1 MGDADHLWGACCDFL
16 RGQVTDGVWMSTFQ
30 GIRAVDADD
39 HRLVLAVPSG
49 IVADRVH
56 GRYRSLVDEAVVA
69 AHGGPLELVVEVRAQ
84 PVDDISSATDPF
96 DERQDDVLP
105 GTPTGSAASRTAAG
119 DDRRT
124 DDDPSGTAFDSA
136 TADAGPGTPGYDP
149 FPPQPA
155 DDRPR
160 SGLDALYTFDDFVIG
175 QSNRFAFAASMAVA
189 ETPGRAYN
197 PLFIYGD
204 AGLGKTHLLQS
215 IRAYIA
221 QNYPA
226 KVVRYVSTESFLN
239 DFIESIRTKR
249 MNEFKRRY
257 RELDVLLVDDI
268 QFIEG
273 AERFQEEFF
282 HTFNELHAR
291 RSQIVLTS
299 DRSPDSIATL
309 EHRLRSRFKMGLIT
323 DIQPPDIETRLAIL
337 RKKAERAPI
346 AVPDDVLEFIATN
359 IADNIR
365 ELEGALTRVSAYANL
380 YQRDLG
386 VSLAEQVLS
395 DILGDSAS
403 RSISPQMILEKV
415 SERYG
420 FTVEEITG
428 KSRRRPLVTARQVAM
443 YVVRELTEL
452 SYPAIG
458 RVFGDRDHTTVMH
471 AVSKIEALMAERK
484 AIFHQV
490 QALVQE
496 LRKGVA

>member
-16 RGQVTDGVWMSTFQ
+16 RDQVTDGVWMSTFQ

-69 AHGGPLELVVEVRAQ
+69 ANGGPLELVVEVRAQ
-84 PVDDISSATDPF
+84 PLDAPFADGGPDLGAAAPDDQPPAP
-96 DERQDDVLP
+96 
-105 GTPTGSAASRTAAG
+105 
-119 DDRRT
+119 
-124 DDDPSGTAFDSA
+124 
-136 TADAGPGTPGYDP
+136 DAGAPDLLGGPADTDTPAPGYDP

-155 DDRPR
+155 SADAPR
-160 SGLDALYTFDDFVIG
+160 SGLDVLYTFDDFVIG

-215 IRAYIA
+215 IRAYIGL
-221 QNYPA
+221 NYPG

-299 DRSPDSIATL
+299 DRSPDAIATL

-380 YQRDLG
+380 YQRELG

-403 RSISPQMILEKV
+403 RSISPAMILEKV

>member
-30 GIRAVDADD
+30 GIRAVEADD
-39 HRLVLAVPSG
+39 RRLVLTVPSG

-56 GRYRSLVDEAVVA
+56 GRYRSLVDEAVLA
-69 AHGGPLELVVEVRAQ
+69 AHGGPLDLVVEVRAQ
-84 PVDDISSATDPF
+84 
-96 DERQDDVLP
+96 
-105 GTPTGSAASRTAAG
+105 ASG
-119 DDRRT
+119 DDAPAAAPEGL
-124 DDDPSGTAFDSA
+124 DPRPGG
-136 TADAGPGTPGYDP
+136 DAGLLDPAPAADFDP
-149 FPPQPA
+149 FPPQPPA
-155 DDRPR
+155 DPPR

-175 QSNRFAFAASMAVA
+175 QSNRFAHAASLAVA
-189 ETPGRAYN
+189 EKPGRAYN

-215 IRAYIA
+215 IRAYMA
-221 QNYPA
+221 QNYPG

-239 DFIESIRTKR
+239 DFIENIRASK

-299 DRSPDSIATL
+299 DRSPDAISTL

-380 YQRDLG
+380 YQRELG

-403 RSISPQMILEKV
+403 RSVSPAMILEKV

>member
-1 MGDADHLWGACCDFL
+1 VGDADHLWGACCDFL
-16 RGQVTDGVWMSTFQ
+16 RGQVTDGVWMSTFE
-30 GIRAVDADD
+30 GIEAVDADD

-56 GRYRSLVDEAVVA
+56 GRWRALIDEAVVS
-69 AHGGPLELVVEVRAQ
+69 AHGEPLELVVEVRAQ
-84 PVDDISSATDPF
+84 PGDEPAATDP
-96 DERQDDVLP
+96 RP
-105 GTPTGSAASRTAAG
+105 APTA
-119 DDRRT
+119 T
-124 DDDPSGTAFDSA
+124 DPL
-136 TADAGPGTPGYDP
+136 DAGIDSPAAIDPDAPPAGYDP

-155 DDRPR
+155 ADPPR
-160 SGLDALYTFDDFVIG
+160 SGLDTLYTFDDFVIG

-215 IRAYIA
+215 IRAYIGL
-221 QNYPA
+221 NYPA

-380 YQRDLG
+380 YQRELG

-403 RSISPQMILEKV
+403 RSISPAMILEKV

>member
-1 MGDADHLWGACCDFL
+1 VGDADHLWDTCCDFL

-39 HRLVLAVPSG
+39 DRLVLAVPSG

-56 GRYRSLVDEAVVA
+56 GRYRSLVDEAVLA

-84 PVDDISSATDPF
+84 AVETTDPEPHPELAGL
-96 DERQDDVLP
+96 DPLDDTDVDLLEPSPAP
-105 GTPTGSAASRTAAG
+105 GTAG
-119 DDRRT
+119 
-124 DDDPSGTAFDSA
+124 F
-136 TADAGPGTPGYDP
+136 DP

-155 DDRPR
+155 ADRPR
-160 SGLDALYTFDDFVIG
+160 SGLDVLYTFDDFVIG

-239 DFIESIRTKR
+239 DFIECIRLKR

-257 RELDVLLVDDI
+257 RELDILLVDDI

-380 YQRDLG
+380 YQRELG

-403 RSISPQMILEKV
+403 RSISPAMILEKV

>member
-1 MGDADHLWGACCDFL
+1 MRDTRVVGDADLLWGTCCDLL
-16 RGQVTDGVWMSTFQ
+16 RDQVTDGVWKSTFQ
-30 GIRAVDADD
+30 GIQPVAVDGD
-39 HRLVLAVPSG
+39 RLVLAVPSG
-49 IVADRVH
+49 VVADRIH
-56 GRYRSLVDEAVVA
+56 GTYRSLLADALVE
-69 AHGGPLELVVEVRAQ
+69 AHGEPVELVVEVHPGDPA
-84 PVDDISSATDPF
+84 PAAPGPAVAEAPALALDEVDEPPPLPAAPAPPNGAGPA
-96 DERQDDVLP
+96 LP
-105 GTPTGSAASRTAAG
+105 GTV
-119 DDRRT
+119 
-124 DDDPSGTAFDSA
+124 
-136 TADAGPGTPGYDP
+136 
-149 FPPQPA
+149 
-155 DDRPR
+155 
-160 SGLDALYTFDDFVIG
+160 DALYTFEDFVIG
-175 QSNRFAFAASMAVA
+175 QSNRFSFAAAQAVA

-215 IRAYIA
+215 IRAYVGE
-221 QNYPA
+221 NYPG

-239 DFIESIRTKR
+239 DFIESIRLKAQAD
-249 MNEFKRRY
+249 FKRRY

-299 DRSPDSIATL
+299 DRSPDAIATL

-323 DIQPPDIETRLAIL
+323 DIQPPDVETRMAIL

-346 AVPDDVLEFIATN
+346 PVPDDVLAFIATN
-359 IADNIR
+359 ITDNIR

-380 YQRDLG
+380 YQRELG

-395 DILGDSAS
+395 DILGDSQS
-403 RSISPQMILEKV
+403 RTVSPAMILEKV
-415 SERYG
+415 SQRYG

-443 YVVRELTEL
+443 YVIRELTDL
-452 SYPAIG
+452 SYPAIA
-458 RVFGDRDHTTVMH
+458 RDFGNRDHTTVMH

-490 QALVQE
+490 QAIVQE
-496 LRKGVA
+496 LKKGQV

>member
-30 GIRAVDADD
+30 GIRAVDADES
-39 HRLVLAVPSG
+39 RLVLAVPSG

-56 GRYRSLVDEAVVA
+56 GRYRSLVDEAVQA
-69 AHGGPLELVVEVRAQ
+69 AHGGPLDLVVEVRAQ
-84 PVDDISSATDPF
+84 SVADDAPALAPQGLDPAPGH
-96 DERQDDVLP
+96 DEDLLDP
-105 GTPTGSAASRTAAG
+105 APSAA
-119 DDRRT
+119 
-124 DDDPSGTAFDSA
+124 
-136 TADAGPGTPGYDP
+136 YDP

-160 SGLDALYTFDDFVIG
+160 SSGLDVLYTFDDFVIG

-215 IRAYIA
+215 IRDYIA

-299 DRSPDSIATL
+299 DRSPDAIATL

-346 AVPDDVLEFIATN
+346 VVPDDVLEFIATN

-380 YQRDLG
+380 YQRELG

-403 RSISPQMILEKV
+403 RSVTPAMILEKV

-428 KSRRRPLVTARQVAM
+428 KSRRRPLVISRQVAM

>member
-1 MGDADHLWGACCDFL
+1 MDKEKVRDTRVVGDADLLWGTCCDLL
-16 RGQVTDGVWMSTFQ
+16 RDQVTDGVWKSTFQ
-30 GIRAVDADD
+30 GIHPVAVDSD
-39 HRLVLAVPSG
+39 RLVLAVPSG
-49 IVADRVH
+49 VVADRIH
-56 GRYRSLVDEAVVA
+56 GAYRSLVADALVE
-69 AHGGPLELVVEVRAQ
+69 AHGEPLDLVVEVHAS
-84 PVDDISSATDPF
+84 PEVDLPPPGVEDLPDPEPAVA
-96 DERQDDVLP
+96 DEPLPAPGGRGGRGDGPALP
-105 GTPTGSAASRTAAG
+105 GSV
-119 DDRRT
+119 
-124 DDDPSGTAFDSA
+124 
-136 TADAGPGTPGYDP
+136 
-149 FPPQPA
+149 
-155 DDRPR
+155 
-160 SGLDALYTFDDFVIG
+160 DALYTFEDFVIG
-175 QSNRFAFAASMAVA
+175 QSNRFSFAAAQAVA

-215 IRAYIA
+215 IRAYVGE
-221 QNYPA
+221 NYPG

-239 DFIESIRTKR
+239 DFIECIRLKT
-249 MNEFKRRY
+249 MADFKRRY

-299 DRSPDSIATL
+299 DRSPDAIATL

-323 DIQPPDIETRLAIL
+323 DIQPPDVETRMAIL

-346 AVPDDVLEFIATN
+346 PVPDDVLAFIATN
-359 IADNIR
+359 ITDNIR

-395 DILGDSAS
+395 DILGDSQS
-403 RSISPQMILEKV
+403 RTVSPAMILEKV
-415 SERYG
+415 SQRYG

-443 YVVRELTEL
+443 YVIRELTDL
-452 SYPAIG
+452 SYPAIA
-458 RVFGDRDHTTVMH
+458 RDFGNRDHTTVMH

-490 QALVQE
+490 QAIVQE
-496 LRKGVA
+496 LKKGQA

>member
-1 MGDADHLWGACCDFL
+1 MGDADHLWDACCAFL
-16 RGQVTDGVWMSTFQ
+16 RGQVTDGVWMSTFE

-56 GRYRSLVDEAVVA
+56 GRWRALIDEAVVT
-69 AHGGPLELVVEVRAQ
+69 AHGAPLELVVEVRAQ
-84 PVDDISSATDPF
+84 PAPGSSPDADPLAGPSPDGAEAGRDPFRLDDGGDDDLLESATPEKF
-96 DERQDDVLP
+96 
-105 GTPTGSAASRTAAG
+105 
-119 DDRRT
+119 
-124 DDDPSGTAFDSA
+124 
-136 TADAGPGTPGYDP
+136 DP

-155 DDRPR
+155 AEAPR
-160 SGLDALYTFDDFVIG
+160 SGLDVLYTFDDFVIG

-291 RSQIVLTS
+291 RAQIVLTS
-299 DRSPDSIATL
+299 DRSPDAIGTL

-346 AVPDDVLEFIATN
+346 EVPDDVLEFIATN

-403 RSISPQMILEKV
+403 RSISPAMILEKV

-458 RVFGDRDHTTVMH
+458 RVFGDRDHTTVMP

>member
-1 MGDADHLWGACCDFL
+1 VGDADHLWGACCDFL
-16 RGQVTDGVWMSTFQ
+16 RGQVTDGVWLSTFQ
-30 GIRAVDADD
+30 GIRAVDADGD
-39 HRLVLAVPSG
+39 RLVLAVPSG

-69 AHGGPLELVVEVRAQ
+69 AHGAPLELVVEVRAQ
-84 PVDDISSATDPF
+84 PADEPPAPDLGPTGDGFGAGGDEPGAFTEPDTD
-96 DERQDDVLP
+96 P
-105 GTPTGSAASRTAAG
+105 GTPA
-119 DDRRT
+119 
-124 DDDPSGTAFDSA
+124 
-136 TADAGPGTPGYDP
+136 YHP
-149 FPPQPA
+149 FPDQA
-155 DDRPR
+155 DGDRSR
-160 SGLDALYTFDDFVIG
+160 SGLDVLYTFDDFVIG

-221 QNYPA
+221 LNYPG

-299 DRSPDSIATL
+299 DRSPDAIATL

-403 RSISPQMILEKV
+403 RSISPAMILEKV

>member
-1 MGDADHLWGACCDFL
+1 VGDADHLWGACCDFL
-16 RGQVTDGVWMSTFQ
+16 RDQVTDGVWMSTFQ

-69 AHGGPLELVVEVRAQ
+69 ANGGPLELVVEVRAQ
-84 PVDDISSATDPF
+84 PLDAPFAHDDPDPGAPA
-96 DERQDDVLP
+96 RDDQV
-105 GTPTGSAASRTAAG
+105 AAPDAG
-119 DDRRT
+119 DGGSDLLGGAPDADT
-124 DDDPSGTAFDSA
+124 PS
-136 TADAGPGTPGYDP
+136 PGYDP

-155 DDRPR
+155 SADAPR
-160 SGLDALYTFDDFVIG
+160 SGLDVLYTFDDFVIG

-215 IRAYIA
+215 IRAYIG
-221 QNYPA
+221 QNYPG

-299 DRSPDSIATL
+299 DRSPDAIATL

-380 YQRDLG
+380 YQRELG

-403 RSISPQMILEKV
+403 RSISPAMILEKV

>member
-30 GIRAVDADD
+30 GIRAVSADD
-39 HRLVLAVPSG
+39 DRLVLGVPSA
-49 IVADRVH
+49 IVAERVH
-56 GRYRSLVDEAVVA
+56 GRYRSLVDEAVLA
-69 AHGGPLELVVEVRAQ
+69 ANGGPLELVVEVH
-84 PVDDISSATDPF
+84 
-96 DERQDDVLP
+96 
-105 GTPTGSAASRTAAG
+105 TPTTDGPEPEPAPAPRLDVAAPTAAPG
-119 DDRRT
+119 RDGQ
-124 DDDPSGTAFDSA
+124 DPGDSA
-136 TADAGPGTPGYDP
+136 DADFDP
-149 FPPQPA
+149 FPPQAEKIFPTA
-155 DDRPR
+155 GADRPR
-160 SGLDALYTFDDFVIG
+160 GGLDPLYTFDDFVIG
-175 QSNRFAFAASMAVA
+175 PSNRFAHAASQAVA
-189 ETPGRAYN
+189 EDPGAAYN

-215 IRAYIA
+215 VRAYIA
-221 QNYPA
+221 RHYPG

-239 DFIESIRTKR
+239 DFIECIRLKT

-346 AVPDDVLEFIATN
+346 PVPDDVLEFIATN

-365 ELEGALTRVSAYANL
+365 ELQGALTRVSAYANL

-403 RSISPQMILEKV
+403 RSISPAMILEKV

-420 FTVEEITG
+420 FSVEEITG

-496 LRKGVA
+496 LRKGVS

>member
-1 MGDADHLWGACCDFL
+1 MGDADHLWGTCCDFL
-16 RGQVTDGVWMSTFQ
+16 KEQVTEGVWMSTFQ
-30 GIRAVDADD
+30 GIVAVAADD
-39 HRLVLAVPSG
+39 EQLVLAVPSG
-49 IVADRVH
+49 IVADRVQV
-56 GRYRSLVDEAVVA
+56 RYRSLVDEAVVA
-69 AHGGPLELVVEVRAQ
+69 ANGAPLDLVVEVR
-84 PVDDISSATDPF
+84 
-96 DERQDDVLP
+96 
-105 GTPTGSAASRTAAG
+105 
-119 DDRRT
+119 
-124 DDDPSGTAFDSA
+124 
-136 TADAGPGTPGYDP
+136 
-149 FPPQPA
+149 PQPA
-155 DDRPR
+155 AEVAPPPADPDPDPAGTASGGELTEVLDDEGPDAGGQVRAAPLDFAPSTPEPR
-160 SGLDALYTFDDFVIG
+160 SGLDVMYTFDDFVIG

-221 QNYPA
+221 QNYPG

-239 DFIESIRTKR
+239 DFIECIRLKT

-299 DRSPDSIATL
+299 DRSPDGIATL

-346 AVPDDVLEFIATN
+346 PVPDDVLEFIATN

-365 ELEGALTRVSAYANL
+365 ELEGALTRVTAYANL

-403 RSISPQMILEKV
+403 RSISPAAILEKV

-420 FTVEEITG
+420 FSVEEITG

-443 YVVRELTEL
+443 YVVRELTDM

-471 AVSKIEALMAERK
+471 AVSKVEALMAERK

-490 QALVQE
+490 QGIVQE
-496 LRKGVA
+496 VRKGVA

>member
-1 MGDADHLWGACCDFL
+1 MRDSRAVGDADLLWGTCSDFL
-16 RGQVTDGVWMSTFQ
+16 REQVTDGVWKSTFQ
-30 GIRAVDADD
+30 GIRAVSADED
-39 HRLVLAVPSG
+39 RLVVAVPSG
-49 IVADRVH
+49 VVADRVH
-56 GRYRSLVDEAVVA
+56 GQYRSLVEQAVVA
-69 AHGGPLELVVEVRAQ
+69 AHGSHLDLVVEVH
-84 PVDDISSATDPF
+84 ATPDP
-96 DERQDDVLP
+96 
-105 GTPTGSAASRTAAG
+105 AALRG
-119 DDRRT
+119 E
-124 DDDPSGTAFDSA
+124 DDPGRARPVHESLPDLAVASPLAEADPSRFAPPDGTG
-136 TADAGPGTPGYDP
+136 AG
-149 FPPQPA
+149 
-155 DDRPR
+155 R
-160 SGLDALYTFDDFVIG
+160 SSLDALYTFDDFVIG
-175 QSNRFAFAASMAVA
+175 PSNRFAFAASMAVA

-215 IRAYIA
+215 MRTYMA
-221 QNYPA
+221 QNYPG

-239 DFIESIRTKR
+239 DFIECIRLKT

-299 DRSPDSIATL
+299 DRSPDAIATL

-323 DIQPPDIETRLAIL
+323 DIQPPDIETRLAIV

-346 AVPDDVLEFIATN
+346 TVPDDVLEFIATN
-359 IADNIR
+359 ITDNIR

-380 YQRDLG
+380 YQRELG
-386 VSLAEQVLS
+386 VSLAEQILS
-395 DILGDSAS
+395 DILGDSQS
-403 RSISPQMILEKV
+403 RSVSPAMILEKV
-415 SERYG
+415 SQRYG
-420 FTVEEITG
+420 FSVEEITG

-443 YVVRELTEL
+443 YVIRELTDL
-452 SYPAIG
+452 SYPAIA
-458 RVFGDRDHTTVMH
+458 REFGGRDHTTVMH

-490 QALVQE
+490 QAIVQE
-496 LRKGVA
+496 LKKGAA

>member
-1 MGDADHLWGACCDFL
+1 MDKEKVRDTRVVGDADLLWGTCCDLL
-16 RGQVTDGVWMSTFQ
+16 RDQVTDGVWKSTFQ
-30 GIRAVDADD
+30 GIQPVAVDGD
-39 HRLVLAVPSG
+39 RLVLAVPSG
-49 IVADRVH
+49 VVADRIH
-56 GRYRSLVDEAVVA
+56 GTYRSLVADALVE
-69 AHGGPLELVVEVRAQ
+69 AHGEPVELVVEVHPGDPA
-84 PVDDISSATDPF
+84 PAVAEAPALALDEVDEPPPLPAAPAPANGAGAA
-96 DERQDDVLP
+96 LP
-105 GTPTGSAASRTAAG
+105 GTV
-119 DDRRT
+119 
-124 DDDPSGTAFDSA
+124 
-136 TADAGPGTPGYDP
+136 
-149 FPPQPA
+149 
-155 DDRPR
+155 
-160 SGLDALYTFDDFVIG
+160 DALYTFEDFVIG
-175 QSNRFAFAASMAVA
+175 QSNRFSFAAAQAVA

-215 IRAYIA
+215 IRAYVA
-221 QNYPA
+221 ENYPG

-239 DFIESIRTKR
+239 DFIESIRLKAQAD
-249 MNEFKRRY
+249 FKRRY
-257 RELDVLLVDDI
+257 RDLDVLLVDDI

-299 DRSPDSIATL
+299 DRSPDAIATL

-323 DIQPPDIETRLAIL
+323 DIQPPDVETRMAIL

-346 AVPDDVLEFIATN
+346 PVPDDVLAFIATN
-359 IADNIR
+359 ITDNIR

-380 YQRDLG
+380 YQRELG

-395 DILGDSAS
+395 DILGDSQS
-403 RSISPQMILEKV
+403 RTVSPAMILEKV
-415 SERYG
+415 SQRYG

-443 YVVRELTEL
+443 YVIRELTDL
-452 SYPAIG
+452 SYPAIA
-458 RVFGDRDHTTVMH
+458 RDFGNRDHTTVMH

-490 QALVQE
+490 QAIVQE
-496 LRKGVA
+496 LKKGQV

>member
-1 MGDADHLWGACCDFL
+1 VGDADHLWGACCDFL
-16 RGQVTDGVWMSTFQ
+16 RGQVTEGVWLSTFQ

-56 GRYRSLVDEAVVA
+56 GRYRSLVDEAVLA
-69 AHGGPLELVVEVRAQ
+69 AHGGPLDLVVEVHAL
-84 PVDDISSATDPF
+84 PADPGPAPEL
-96 DERQDDVLP
+96 DLGLDPIDP
-105 GTPTGSAASRTAAG
+105 GTGDLDELALP
-119 DDRRT
+119 DDR
-124 DDDPSGTAFDSA
+124 DDDARGD
-136 TADAGPGTPGYDP
+136 ADFDP

-155 DDRPR
+155 GPDRSR
-160 SGLDALYTFDDFVIG
+160 SGLDVLYTFDDFVIG

-221 QNYPA
+221 QNYPG

-299 DRSPDSIATL
+299 DRSPDAIATL

-380 YQRDLG
+380 YQRELG

-403 RSISPQMILEKV
+403 RSISPAMILEKV

>member
-30 GIRAVDADD
+30 GIRAVDADES
-39 HRLVLAVPSG
+39 RLVLAVPSG

-56 GRYRSLVDEAVVA
+56 GRYRSLVDEAVQA
-69 AHGGPLELVVEVRAQ
+69 AHGGPLDLVVEVRAQ
-84 PVDDISSATDPF
+84 SVADDAPALAPQGLDPAPGH
-96 DERQDDVLP
+96 DEDLLDP
-105 GTPTGSAASRTAAG
+105 APSAA
-119 DDRRT
+119 
-124 DDDPSGTAFDSA
+124 
-136 TADAGPGTPGYDP
+136 YDP

-160 SGLDALYTFDDFVIG
+160 SSGLDVLYTFDDFVIG

-215 IRAYIA
+215 IRDYIA

-268 QFIEG
+268 QFLEG

-299 DRSPDSIATL
+299 DRSPDAIATL

-346 AVPDDVLEFIATN
+346 VVPDDVLEFIATN

-380 YQRDLG
+380 YQRELG

-403 RSISPQMILEKV
+403 RSVTPAMILEKV

-428 KSRRRPLVTARQVAM
+428 KSRRRPLVISRQVAM

>member
-1 MGDADHLWGACCDFL
+1 MGDADHLWDTCCDFL
-16 RGQVTDGVWMSTFQ
+16 RGQVTDGVWKSTFD
-30 GIRAVDADD
+30 GIEAVDVDD
-39 HRLVLAVPSG
+39 DRLVLAVPSG

-56 GRYRSLVDEAVVA
+56 GRWRTLIDEAVLA
-69 AHGGPLELVVEVRAQ
+69 AHGGPLDLVVEVRAHA
-84 PVDDISSATDPF
+84 VDAPDPDLADLDPLADTDGVEHLGPSP
-96 DERQDDVLP
+96 EP
-105 GTPTGSAASRTAAG
+105 GTAG
-119 DDRRT
+119 
-124 DDDPSGTAFDSA
+124 F
-136 TADAGPGTPGYDP
+136 DP

-155 DDRPR
+155 ADRPR
-160 SGLDALYTFDDFVIG
+160 SGLDVLYTFDDFVIG

-239 DFIESIRTKR
+239 DFIECIRLKR

-257 RELDVLLVDDI
+257 RELDILLVDDI

-299 DRSPDSIATL
+299 DRSPDAIATL

-380 YQRDLG
+380 YQRELG

-403 RSISPQMILEKV
+403 RSISPAMILEKV

>member
-16 RGQVTDGVWMSTFQ
+16 RDQVTDGVWKSTFQ
-30 GIRAVDADD
+30 DVRPVEVDDE
-39 HRLVLAVPSG
+39 RLVIAVPSG
-49 IVADRVH
+49 VVADRVQV
-56 GRYRSLVDEAVVA
+56 RYRSLVDEAVTA
-69 AHGGPLELVVEVRAQ
+69 AHGGPLDLVVEVRPGPA
-84 PVDDISSATDPF
+84 PAPSDDGP
-96 DERQDDVLP
+96 E
-105 GTPTGSAASRTAAG
+105 PTGPGEAPPPAGAGPDAPPATPPPATAA
-119 DDRRT
+119 
-124 DDDPSGTAFDSA
+124 DPVGAGPASPPLFGTAPHRDGG
-136 TADAGPGTPGYDP
+136 D
-149 FPPQPA
+149 
-155 DDRPR
+155 
-160 SGLDALYTFDDFVIG
+160 LDALYTFDDFVIG
-175 QSNRFAFAASMAVA
+175 PSNRFAYAASMAVA

-204 AGLGKTHLLQS
+204 SGLGKTHLLQS
-215 IRAYIA
+215 IRAYMA
-221 QNYPA
+221 LNYPG

-239 DFIESIRTKR
+239 DFIESIRSSKQ
-249 MNEFKRRY
+249 NEFKRRY

-309 EHRLRSRFKMGLIT
+309 EHRLRSRFRMGLIT

-346 AVPDDVLEFIATN
+346 PVPDDVLEFIANN

-380 YQRDLG
+380 YRRELG

-403 RSISPQMILEKV
+403 RSITPQAILEKV

-420 FTVEEITG
+420 FSVEEITG

-443 YVVRELTEL
+443 YVVRELTDL
-452 SYPAIG
+452 SYPAIA
-458 RVFGDRDHTTVMH
+458 REFGDRDHTTVMH

-496 LRKGVA
+496 LRKAQS

>member
-1 MGDADHLWGACCDFL
+1 MDTEILEDRRAVGDADHLWGTCCDFL

-30 GIRAVDADD
+30 GIVPVSADD
-39 HRLVLAVPSG
+39 EQLVLAVPSG
-49 IVADRVH
+49 IVADRVQV
-56 GRYRSLVDEAVVA
+56 RYRSLVDEAVVA
-69 AHGGPLELVVEVRAQ
+69 AHGGPLDLVVEVRPQ
-84 PVDDISSATDPF
+84 PAAVPDPVGAPAVSADDEVVD
-96 DERQDDVLP
+96 L
-105 GTPTGSAASRTAAG
+105 TGPPPAA
-119 DDRRT
+119 
-124 DDDPSGTAFDSA
+124 PI
-136 TADAGPGTPGYDP
+136 DP
-149 FPPQPA
+149 FPQVAAP
-155 DDRPR
+155 PR
-160 SGLDALYTFDDFVIG
+160 SGLDAMYTFDDFVIG

-215 IRAYIA
+215 IRAYIT
-221 QNYPA
+221 QNYPG

-239 DFIESIRTKR
+239 DFIECIRLKT

-299 DRSPDSIATL
+299 DRSPDGIATL

-346 AVPDDVLEFIATN
+346 PVPDDVLEFIATN

-365 ELEGALTRVSAYANL
+365 ELEGALTRVTAYANL

-395 DILGDSAS
+395 DILGESAS
-403 RSISPQMILEKV
+403 RSISPAAILEKV

-420 FTVEEITG
+420 FSIEEITG

-443 YVVRELTEL
+443 YVVRELTDM

-471 AVSKIEALMAERK
+471 AVSKVEALMAERK

-490 QALVQE
+490 QAIVQE

>member
-16 RGQVTDGVWMSTFQ
+16 RDQVTDGVWMSTFQ

-69 AHGGPLELVVEVRAQ
+69 ANGGPLELVVEVRAQ
-84 PVDDISSATDPF
+84 PLDAP
-96 DERQDDVLP
+96 
-105 GTPTGSAASRTAAG
+105 SAADDPDLGAPARDDKVAAPDAG
-119 DDRRT
+119 DGGSDLL
-124 DDDPSGTAFDSA
+124 GGA
-136 TADAGPGTPGYDP
+136 ADADTSAPGYDP

-155 DDRPR
+155 SADAPR
-160 SGLDALYTFDDFVIG
+160 SGLDVLYTFDDFVIG

-215 IRAYIA
+215 IRAYIGL
-221 QNYPA
+221 NYPG

-299 DRSPDSIATL
+299 DRSPDAIATL

-380 YQRDLG
+380 YQRELG

-403 RSISPQMILEKV
+403 RSISPAMILEKV